1 MLLMIH
7 NYENIQLII
16 VANLQFI
23 TVSVTLVLSMAGLW
37 KVFLN
42 TDTPIYNTSILV
54 TKKPV
59 SGIYIFGHFLIRL
72 SEYERS

>member
-23 TVSVTLVLSMAGLW
+23 TIYFTLVL
-37 KVFLN
+37 
-42 TDTPIYNTSILV
+42 
-54 TKKPV
+54 
-59 SGIYIFGHFLIRL
+59 
-72 SEYERS
+72 

>member
-42 TDTPIYNTSILV
+42 T
-54 TKKPV
+54 
-59 SGIYIFGHFLIRL
+59 
-72 SEYERS
+72 E